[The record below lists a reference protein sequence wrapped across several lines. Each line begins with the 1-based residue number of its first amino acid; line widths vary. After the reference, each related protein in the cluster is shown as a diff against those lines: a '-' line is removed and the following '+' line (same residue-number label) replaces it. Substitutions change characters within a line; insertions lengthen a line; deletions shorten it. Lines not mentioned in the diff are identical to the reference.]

1 MSMADQSAE
10 GSRWSTILLIVGAGV
25 VSACQVGKATVAL
38 GAIQSDLAVSLAVVS
53 WLLSAFA
60 IVGAF
65 AGVAIGLA
73 VDHIGARRMAVG
85 GLLLQAVCSAIGAL
99 SGGAPMLL
107 ATRVL
112 EGFGFLAVTVAAP
125 ALIVQAAPQRVR
137 DRAFAVWATFMPVGI
152 AGVLLAAPLLSVIGW
167 RAFWLVNA
175 VLLAGYAVWVHSEIP
190 SQPANATARRSMS
203 DDVRAISAAGGPW
216 ILAGLFAAFS
226 ACFFA
231 VFGFLPYL
239 LADRLAVSAEIGSA
253 LTALAVLA
261 SAGGNLVCG
270 RLLAQGLRPWRILLT
285 SFCLLALCGLGIFQT
300 TVAGG
305 LAYGLCLVFSFVSGF
320 IPVVL
325 IDGAPRHAPRP
336 ELVGAAMGLVMQGNN
351 VGLVLGPALAGAMA
365 GAAGWP
371 AVSFLVVGMAGIA
384 ILLNLLL
391 RARPAE
397 QPLAS

>member
-1 MSMADQSAE
+1 LIMDEHRAAS
-10 GSRWSTILLIVGAGV
+10 SRWPTILLIVGAGV

-60 IVGAF
+60 IVGAL

-85 GLLLQAVCSAIGAL
+85 GLLLQGICSAIGAL
-99 SGGAPMLL
+99 SAGAPMLL

-152 AGVLLAAPLLSVIGW
+152 AGVLLAAPLLGVIGW
-167 RAFWLVNA
+167 RGFWTLNA
-175 VLLAGYAVWVHSEIP
+175 VLLVGYAVLVGLGTP
-190 SQPANATARRSMS
+190 SRPADATARRSIS
-203 DDVRAISAAGGPW
+203 DDVRAISVAGGPW
-216 ILAGLFAAFS
+216 LLAGLFAAFS

-239 LADRLAVSAEIGSA
+239 LADRLAVSAEIGST

-270 RLLAQGLRPWRILLT
+270 QLLAQGLRPWRILLT
-285 SFCLLALCGLGIFQT
+285 SFCLLALCGLGIFQA
-300 TVAGG
+300 TVPGG
-305 LAYGLCLVFSFVSGF
+305 FAYGLCVVFSFVSGF

-336 ELVGAAMGLVMQGNN
+336 ELVGAAMGFVMQGNN
-351 VGLVLGPALAGAMA
+351 VGLVLGPALAGATA

-384 ILLNLLL
+384 ILLGLLF

-397 QPLAS
+397 QALAS

>member
-1 MSMADQSAE
+1 MEEQRAD
-10 GSRWSTILLIVGAGV
+10 GSRWPTILLIVGAGV
-25 VSACQVGKATVAL
+25 VSAFQVGKATVAL
-38 GAIQSDLAVSLAVVS
+38 AAIQSDLQVSLAVVS

-60 IVGAF
+60 LVGAL

-73 VDHIGARRMAVG
+73 VDHIGAKRMAVG
-85 GLLLQAVCSAIGAL
+85 GLLLQGVCSAIGAF
-99 SGGAPMLL
+99 SDGAPMLL

-125 ALIVQAAPQRVR
+125 ALIVEAAPQHLR
-137 DRAFAVWATFMPVGI
+137 DRAFATWATFMPVGI

-167 RAFWLVNA
+167 RGFWLLNA
-175 VLLAGYAVWVHSEIP
+175 ILLIGYAAWVRSGAP
-190 SQPANATARRSMS
+190 SPPADAITHRSIS
-203 DDVRAISAAGGPW
+203 DDIRAISAAGGPW

-239 LADRLAVSAEIGSA
+239 LADRLAVSAEIGSV

-261 SAGGNLVCG
+261 SAGGNLACG
-270 RLLAQGLRPWRILLT
+270 HLLAQGLRPWRILLV
-285 SFCLLALCGLGIFQT
+285 SFCLSALCGLGIFPA

-305 LAYGLCLVFSFVSGF
+305 FAYGLCLVFSFVSGF

-336 ELVGAAMGLVMQGNN
+336 ELVGAAMGFVMQGNN

-365 GAAGWP
+365 EAAGWP
-371 AVSFLVVGMAGIA
+371 AVSFLLVGIAGIA
-384 ILLNLLL
+384 ILLGLLF

-397 QPLAS
+397 QALAS

>member
-1 MSMADQSAE
+1 MGDQRAVD
-10 GSRWSTILLIVGAGV
+10 SRWPTILLIVGAGV

-85 GLLLQAVCSAIGAL
+85 GLVLQGVCSAIGAF
-99 SGGAPMLL
+99 SAGAPMLL
-107 ATRVL
+107 ATRML

-125 ALIVQAAPQRVR
+125 ALIVQAAPRHLR
-137 DRAFAVWATFMPVGI
+137 DRAFAIWATFMPVGI
-152 AGVLLAAPLLSVIGW
+152 AGVLLAAPLLGVIGW
-167 RAFWLVNA
+167 RGFWLLNA
-175 VLLAGYAVWVHSEIP
+175 VVLAGYAVWVQSEIP
-190 SQPANATARRSMS
+190 SPPSNTTARRSIP
-203 DDVRAISAAGGPW
+203 DDIRAIGAAGGPW

-239 LADRLAVSAEIGSA
+239 LADRLAVSAETGSV

-261 SAGGNLVCG
+261 SAGGNLACG
-270 RLLAQGLRPWRILLT
+270 QLLAQGQRPWRILLA
-285 SFCLLALCGLGIFQT
+285 SFGLLALSALGIFQT
-300 TVAGG
+300 TVSGG
-305 LAYGLCLVFSFVSGF
+305 FAYGLCLAFSFVSGF

-336 ELVGAAMGLVMQGNN
+336 ELVGAAMGFVMQGNN
-351 VGLVLGPALAGAMA
+351 VGLVLGPAIAGAMA
-365 GAAGWP
+365 GTAGWP
-371 AVSFLVVGMAGIA
+371 AVSFLVLGMAGLA
-384 ILLNLLL
+384 VLLGLLF

-397 QPLAS
+397 QALAS

>member
-1 MSMADQSAE
+1 MADQRSD
-10 GSRWSTILLIVGAGV
+10 GSHWLTVLLIVGAGV
-25 VSACQVGKATVAL
+25 VSAFQVGKATVAL
-38 GAIQSDLAVSLAVVS
+38 AAVQSDLGVSLAVVS

-60 IVGAF
+60 IIGAV

-73 VDHIGARRMAVG
+73 VDHIGARRMAVW
-85 GLLLQAVCSAIGAL
+85 GLLLQGACSAAGAL
-99 SGGAPMLL
+99 SDGAPMLL
-107 ATRVL
+107 TTRVL

-125 ALIVQAAPQRVR
+125 ALIVEAAPQHLR
-137 DRAFAVWATFMPVGI
+137 DRAFAIWATFMPVGI
-152 AGVLLAAPLLSVIGW
+152 AGVLLAAPLLSVMGW
-167 RAFWLVNA
+167 RGFWMLNA
-175 VLLAGYAVWVHSEIP
+175 VLLVGYAAFVRWWTPPPP
-190 SQPANATARRSMS
+190 SNATVRRSILG
-203 DDVRAISAAGGPW
+203 DIREISAAGGPW

-239 LADRLAVSAEIGSA
+239 LADRLAVSAEIGSV

-270 RLLAQGLRPWRILLT
+270 QLLAKGLQPWRILLA

-300 TVAGG
+300 IVPGG
-305 LAYGLCLVFSFVSGF
+305 FAYGLCLVFSFVSGF

-336 ELVGAAMGLVMQGNN
+336 ELVGAAMGFVMQGNN
-351 VGLVLGPALAGAMA
+351 VGLALGPAMAGAMA

-371 AVSFLVVGMAGIA
+371 AVSFLVVATAGVA
-384 ILLNLLL
+384 VLLDLLF

-397 QPLAS
+397 QALAS